1 MRLLSTKILAPLFKN
16 NLIDNGFTVIEYPF
30 IKIKPIPIKI
40 ISLNKYL
47 IFTSQNAVRIV
58 FNDPKIIE
66 QIAHKDCFC
75 VGEKTKFLLEEN
87 GLKVIKMSQKSSFLA
102 DFISKNYQNSKFSFF
117 CGSKRRL
124 ELEDVLSAHKI
135 PLKIH
140 EVYNTILAPR
150 YFEAIFD
157 GILFFSPS
165 AVLSYQKS
173 NSWNTQT
180 HGFCIGS
187 STAETLKKITA
198 NYSIAELPNDQQL
211 LKSIHHYYTQ
221 HHAKK

>member
-1 MRLLSTKILAPLFKN
+1 MRLLSTKIVTPLFKD

-58 FNDPKIIE
+58 FNDSEIIE

-75 VGEKTKFLLEEN
+75 VGEKTKFLLEEY

-102 DFISKNYQNSKFSFF
+102 DFISKNYKKSEFSFF
-117 CGSKRRL
+117 CGSKRRS
-124 ELEDVLSAHKI
+124 ELEDILSIHKI

-140 EVYNTILAPR
+140 EVYNTLHAPR
-150 YFEAIFD
+150 YFETVFD
-157 GILFFSPS
+157 GVLFFSPS

-173 NSWNTQT
+173 NSWNSQT

-187 STAETLKKITA
+187 STAETLKKITS
-198 NYSIAELPNDQQL
+198 NYSIAELPNDQKL
-211 LKSIHHYYTQ
+211 LKSINQYYTQ
-221 HHAKK
+221 HNAKK

>member
-1 MRLLSTKILAPLFKN
+1 
-16 NLIDNGFTVIEYPF
+16 
-30 IKIKPIPIKI
+30 
-40 ISLNKYL
+40 
-47 IFTSQNAVRIV
+47 
-58 FNDPKIIE
+58 
-66 QIAHKDCFC
+66 
-75 VGEKTKFLLEEN
+75 
-87 GLKVIKMSQKSSFLA
+87 MSQKSSFLA
-102 DFISKNYQNSKFSFF
+102 DFISKNYQNSEFSFF
-117 CGSKRRL
+117 CGSKRRP

-150 YFEAIFD
+150 YFETIFD
-157 GILFFSPS
+157 GVLFFSPS

-173 NSWNTQT
+173 NSWNSQT

-187 STAETLKKITA
+187 STSETLKKITS

-211 LKSIHHYYTQ
+211 LKSIYHYYTQ